1 MGFIATLDILFP
13 ANSTTLM
20 IKKICVIFVCLI
32 SQVSFAAQRSLSCS
46 FKGVKKNAPSV
57 DLGFVKKSIHPDYDF
72 SIEMPKTENQEWSST
87 LATLQVSGSNE
98 TPEKGWIGLAFSVI
112 EKQNDGWACIK
123 LAKGQGLIL
132 TRSFGELTVQARCTV
147 N

>member
-1 MGFIATLDILFP
+1 
-13 ANSTTLM
+13 
-20 IKKICVIFVCLI
+20 
-32 SQVSFAAQRSLSCS
+32 
-46 FKGVKKNAPSV
+46 
-57 DLGFVKKSIHPDYDF
+57 
-72 SIEMPKTENQEWSST
+72 MPKTENQEWSST